1 MVEDQNSNLQT
12 ILKEE
17 FQGSKE
23 AVEYFIHR
31 LEIHPLDFECNGNL
45 YNFTLEVDEMRIE
58 NLFDEEESIFVS
70 LPDFMAGMQAYLR
83 HLTQ

>member
-1 MVEDQNSNLQT
+1 MVEDQNSNLRV

-31 LEIHPLDFECNGNL
+31 LQTHPLDFECDGNL

-58 NLFDEEESIFVS
+58 NLFDEEDSIFVS
-70 LPDFMAGMQAYLR
+70 LTDFMNAMNAYLR